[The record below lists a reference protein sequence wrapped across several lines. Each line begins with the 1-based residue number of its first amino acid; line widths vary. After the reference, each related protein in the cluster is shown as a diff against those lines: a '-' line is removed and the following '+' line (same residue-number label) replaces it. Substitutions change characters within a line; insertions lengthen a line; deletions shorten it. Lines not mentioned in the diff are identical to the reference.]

1 MTRNSN
7 SFEDHFGWLLLGLFG
22 SLPSPFAHDGIDAIA
37 FCITAFRTTT
47 FSAAFDTTTFVTK
60 AFSGRFSSVHLKNKI
75 TESLLFYTI
84 YCDYKF

>member
-7 SFEDHFGWLLLGLFG
+7 SFEEHFGRLLLGLFRC
-22 SLPSPFAHDGIDAIA
+22 PPFPFAHDTDAIA
-37 FCITAFRTTT
+37 FR
-47 FSAAFDTTTFVTK
+47 TTTFVTK

-84 YCDYKF
+84 YCDYKFW

>member
-7 SFEDHFGWLLLGLFG
+7 SFEEHFGGLLLGLFRC
-22 SLPSPFAHDGIDAIA
+22 PPFPFAHDTAV
-37 FCITAFRTTT
+37 TAFRTTT
-47 FSAAFDTTTFVTK
+47 FSAAFDTTAFVTK

-84 YCDYKF
+84 YYSIESNFL